1 MNGNELMCGI
11 AGIIDLSGKRRPA
24 PTGAVRKMAD
34 AIIHR
39 GPDEDGYLERPGLS
53 FASRRL
59 SIVGLADG
67 RQPAFNEDHSVAV
80 VYNGELF
87 DYPEM
92 KAELEARGHKFV
104 THCDTEIIPH
114 RWEDNQEGMFEHL
127 RGQFAVALYD
137 ERRRRIVLGRD
148 RVGICPLYWTRQNTP
163 DGEWLLFGSE
173 IKAILAS
180 GMVRA
185 EPDPRGINHLF
196 TFFSLPGPVSCFK
209 GIQALV
215 PGHYLDIQLG
225 ADGETARVSD
235 HTYWRLDYPDQGQE
249 YSSTSPEALTQEF
262 EEVLVGAVKRRLRA
276 DVPVVSYISG
286 GVDSSVVVA
295 LASNV
300 RGSPIPT
307 FTIRIMDPKLDE
319 VGQAMITANHVG
331 ATPTVVECGAP
342 EVLNNYPRLIWAAEG
357 PVVDTS
363 CAALLLLAQEVHRQG
378 FKVALTGEGADEWL
392 AGYSWHKINR
402 ALGYLD
408 FIPGVKISKMIRG
421 LMARRMGAKHPPD
434 AFMARAEEAV
444 GGHNG
449 WHDIYGLMSLS
460 KERFYSPWM
469 REATAGHVPFEDLG
483 LDAARMRRWHP
494 LNRELCLGGRCHL
507 PGLLLNAKGDRVAMN
522 NSVETRYP
530 FLDEAVVAFVSKLDP
545 NWKLRGFREKALL
558 RRVAGRWLPKEIA
571 WRRKGMFRAPLTSF
585 HIEPAPAYVDQLLS
599 PESLRRTGYFDP
611 EAVIHWRKAYRNLRD
626 GSLFRTSV
634 ELGLAAVTSTQLWHQ
649 TFIDS
654 SLADVPFQRPSSGG
668 RGASAA
674 ANGAASSI
682 NGEAP
687 HPSPLT
693 PRPS

>member
-1 MNGNELMCGI
+1 
-11 AGIIDLSGKRRPA
+11 
-24 PTGAVRKMAD
+24 
-34 AIIHR
+34 
-39 GPDEDGYLERPGLS
+39 
-53 FASRRL
+53 
-59 SIVGLADG
+59 
-67 RQPAFNEDHSVAV
+67 
-80 VYNGELF
+80 
-87 DYPEM
+87 
-92 KAELEARGHKFV
+92 
-104 THCDTEIIPH
+104 
-114 RWEDNQEGMFEHL
+114 MFEYL
-127 RGQFAVALYD
+127 RGQFAIALYD

-180 GMVRA
+180 GMVKA
-185 EPDPRGINHLF
+185 KPDPRGINHMF

-209 GIQALV
+209 GIQALF
-215 PGHYLDIQLG
+215 PAITLTIQLG
-225 ADGETARVSD
+225 ADGEAARVSD
-235 HTYWRLDYPDQGQE
+235 HTYWQLDYPDRGQE
-249 YSSTSPEALTQEF
+249 YSGSSPQALTEEF
-262 EEVLVGAVKRRLRA
+262 EQVMLGAVTRGCCA

-295 LASNV
+295 LASHV

-319 VGQAMITANHVG
+319 VGQAMITANHIG
-331 ATPTVVECGAP
+331 AKPTIVECGAP

-449 WHDIYGLMSLS
+449 WHDLYGLMSLS

-483 LDAARMRRWHP
+483 FDAARH
-494 LNRELCLGGRCHL
+494 
-507 PGLLLNAKGDRVAMN
+507 
-522 NSVETRYP
+522 
-530 FLDEAVVAFVSKLDP
+530 
-545 NWKLRGFREKALL
+545 
-558 RRVAGRWLPKEIA
+558 
-571 WRRKGMFRAPLTSF
+571 APL
-585 HIEPAPAYVDQLLS
+585 APAQPRIVRGRPLPS
-599 PESLRRTGYFDP
+599 ARP
-611 EAVIHWRKAYRNLRD
+611 
-626 GSLFRTSV
+626 
-634 ELGLAAVTSTQLWHQ
+634 AA
-649 TFIDS
+649 
-654 SLADVPFQRPSSGG
+654 
-668 RGASAA
+668 
-674 ANGAASSI
+674 
-682 NGEAP
+682 
-687 HPSPLT
+687 
-693 PRPS
+693 